1 MEATALEFLKIQ
13 VDFNNDVISKNI
25 AGISNE
31 EAMIFPDNNA
41 NPANWILGHL
51 IFIRN
56 AMIQVL
62 GGDKVWE
69 DEEFSFY
76 DRGEIP
82 LQKKEKFIEFETLKS
97 YFKDTENELNRIFR
111 SLEKIEPET
120 INDLAGLMLHEIYHA
135 GQLGYLRRILGKEGA
150 IK

>member
-69 DEEFSFY
+69 AVFITTSR
-76 DRGEIP
+76 DRC
-82 LQKKEKFIEFETLKS
+82 FIVNTWYENQSLPHSLKPS
-97 YFKDTENELNRIFR
+97 T
-111 SLEKIEPET
+111 
-120 INDLAGLMLHEIYHA
+120 
-135 GQLGYLRRILGKEGA
+135 
-150 IK
+150 